1 MKEYTIVRKLEKLNW
16 LTIPELEI
24 NEVAWNKPAEGI
36 EAKAQLC
43 YDNEN
48 LFIKLSTKEK
58 YIHSTRTELLD
69 FPNYDSCLEFFF
81 SPIED
86 DSRYFNIEIN
96 PNCLVFQGFGHSI
109 QDLIRLIP
117 MKPNFSPKA
126 ELTEDGWFV
135 TYSVSLKYITQ
146 FFPQFKFEP
155 GRIMRANFYKCGD
168 ECLTPHYYSWNP
180 MTIEKPNFH
189 WTPDF
194 GKLIL
199 K

>member
-1 MKEYTIVRKLEKLNW
+1 MKQYTIVRKREKLDW
-16 LTIPELEI
+16 PTIPVLEI
-24 NEVAWNKPAEGI
+24 NEVAWKKPAEGI

-43 YDNEN
+43 YDDEN
-48 LFIKLSTKEK
+48 LYVKLSAKEK
-58 YIHSTRTELLD
+58 NILAMRTEPLD

-81 SPIED
+81 SPIEGD
-86 DSRYFNIEIN
+86 NRYFNIEVN
-96 PNCLVFQGFGHSI
+96 PNCLIFQGFGHNA

-117 MKPNFSPKA
+117 LNPNLSPKV
-126 ELTEDGWFV
+126 ERKKDSWFV
-135 TYSVSLKYITQ
+135 TFSVSRKYISL
-146 FFPQFKFEP
+146 FFPQFKFES
-155 GRIMRANFYKCGD
+155 GGTMRANFYKCGD
-168 ECLTPHYYSWNP
+168 ECITPHYYSWNP